1 MSDTGPTPWS
11 WRRRLAVVAGVVGMI
26 VALLVVIPAI
36 DDLEPGLS
44 LGQIAAC
51 FLYGLGAVTVL
62 AAIAWDERG
71 SMPSDPLAQVRWWLG
86 R

>member
-1 MSDTGPTPWS
+1 MSDSGPTRWG
-11 WRRRLAVVAGVVGMI
+11 WRRRLAVVAGVAGMI
-26 VALLVVIPAI
+26 VALVIVIPALG
-36 DDLEPGLS
+36 DLEPDLS
-44 LGQIAAC
+44 LGQIGAC